1 MQAGTQATETNMT
14 DRLRGKRALITAA
27 GQGIGRATAEMFIA
41 EGAEVFATD
50 VNPDLLAGLD
60 CETYALDVRR
70 DESVTEGVA
79 RARPDVLFN
88 CAGFVHHGT
97 VADATD
103 ADWDFGF
110 DLNVKAM
117 FRTIRAA
124 LPFMLE
130 AGSGSIVNMSSACSS
145 VIGAPN
151 RFIYGTTKAAVIG
164 LTKSVAVDYVKR
176 GIRCNAICPGTVESP
191 SWHDRVKAL
200 GEEMGSQ
207 EKAMEAFVSRQPMG
221 RVARA
226 GEIAA
231 LVTYLASDES
241 AFTTGH
247 PHIIDGGWSGQ

>member
-1 MQAGTQATETNMT
+1 MT
-14 DRLRGKRALITAA
+14 DRLKGKRALITAA

-50 VNPDLLAGLD
+50 VNTDLLAGLD
-60 CETYALDVRR
+60 CETYAIDVRS
-70 DESVTEGVA
+70 DSSVADGVA
-79 RARPDVLFN
+79 RAKPDVLFN
-88 CAGFVHHGT
+88 CAGYVHHG
-97 VADATD
+97 DALAASD
-103 ADWDFGF
+103 ADWDIGF
-110 DLNVKAM
+110 DLNVKSM

-124 LPFMLE
+124 LPGMVE
-130 AGSGSIVNMSSACSS
+130 RGGGSIINMSSACSS

-151 RFIYGTTKAAVIG
+151 RFVYGTTKAAVIG
-164 LTKSVAVDYVKR
+164 LTKSVAVDYIKQ

-200 GEEMGSQ
+200 GEQMGSY
-207 EKAMEAFVSRQPMG
+207 EKALEAFVARQPMG
-221 RVARA
+221 RVATAR
-226 GEIAA
+226 EIAA